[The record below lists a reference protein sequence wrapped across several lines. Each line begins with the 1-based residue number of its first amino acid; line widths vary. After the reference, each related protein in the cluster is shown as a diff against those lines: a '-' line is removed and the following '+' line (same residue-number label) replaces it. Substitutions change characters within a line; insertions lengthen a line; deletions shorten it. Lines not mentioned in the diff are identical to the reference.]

1 MQPFLLVIRK
11 FSLRPTL
18 MRLIV
23 TILLFLSA
31 LSSKAD
37 IIGMLKPTIIY
48 TKVEKGDTLEM
59 RVEYEQ
65 WNYFHTHM
73 GHKWTESYHFDP
85 SGILILSYG
94 DGDFASD
101 TKRYWKNK
109 YEPLG
114 NNKLKRYY
122 YVYPDETTTFPET
135 NKYLSHT
142 NTVTITDAKY
152 DAVTL
157 KNRIAYI
164 NEHSAAFASRS
175 KAFSGKN
182 KATEKVFEAI
192 VNKVKDK
199 LTEKEQPKS
208 KKSYAWLYI
217 SGSIL
222 LISAISFFLVK
233 KYRNKQA
240 VKA

>member
-1 MQPFLLVIRK
+1 MRFIITTLVLL
-11 FSLRPTL
+11 FSLSTNGNI
-18 MRLIV
+18 M
-23 TILLFLSA
+23 
-31 LSSKAD
+31 
-37 IIGMLKPTIIY
+37 GMLKPTIIY
-48 TKVEKGDTLEM
+48 TKIDNGDTIEM
-59 RVEYEQ
+59 KVEYEQ
-65 WNYFHTHM
+65 WNYFHTHL
-73 GHKWTESYHFDP
+73 GHKWTETYHFDP

-101 TKRYWKNK
+101 RKRYWKNK

-142 NTVTITDAKY
+142 NTDTITDAKY

-157 KNRIAYI
+157 QNRIAYI

-182 KATEKVFEAI
+182 KAAEKVFDAI
-192 VNKVKDK
+192 VNKVKDNMA
-199 LTEKEQPKS
+199 EREQPKP

-222 LISAISFFLVK
+222 LISTISLVLIR